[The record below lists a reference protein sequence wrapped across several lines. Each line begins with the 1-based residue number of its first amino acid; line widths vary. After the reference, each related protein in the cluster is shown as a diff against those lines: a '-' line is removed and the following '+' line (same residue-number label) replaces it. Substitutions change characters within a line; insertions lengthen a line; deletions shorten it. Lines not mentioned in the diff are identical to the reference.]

1 MIQEGGPGLRKYIG
15 VALAL
20 LVLASLTFAA
30 SCRPRTYTDG
40 TYQAV
45 SQADAHGYAW
55 AKVTIAKDKITA
67 VELKEITELGVEKDV
82 GTYPQATPTAT
93 ASSGLPFRTMRSLMS
108 TWTKSSPT
116 PKAGTN

>member
-45 SQADAHGYAW
+45 SQADTHGYAW

-67 VELKEITELGVEKDV
+67 VELKEITELGVEKDFA
-82 GTYPQATPTAT
+82 TYPYAEAKVANATIPGRFVKT
-93 ASSGLPFRTMRSLMS
+93 
-108 TWTKSSPT
+108 
-116 PKAGTN
+116 